1 MAQDAAV
8 KKVLNRTRYA
18 KGTGV
23 SEVIRRVPVWK
34 KSNPVLFSDTTVV
47 NLFEL
52 PGNVFVNDM
61 FVRVTAAFDAS
72 GTSELSGANITM
84 PNDTGTETLWSSTT
98 LVSTGFYPSTT
109 VAVTPASGGLLML
122 NYTANSTTAGQLEV
136 YVSYVE
142 YDDEL

>member
-1 MAQDAAV
+1 MAQDALV

-18 KGTGV
+18 KGAGMSDIV
-23 SEVIRRVPVWK
+23 RRVPVWK
-34 KSNPVLFSDTTVV
+34 KSSAVLFSDTTVV

-61 FVRVTAAFDAS
+61 FVRVTTPFDAS
-72 GTSELSGANITM
+72 GTSALSDANITM

-109 VAVTPASGGLLML
+109 VAVTPASGGLIIM
-122 NYTANSTTAGQLEV
+122 NYTAQSTTAGQMEI
-136 YVSYVE
+136 YISYVE
-142 YDDEL
+142 FDDEL